1 MNILIIGSGGR
12 EHAITWKVSQSEKV
26 KNIFVIPGNPGIEK
40 ENKVQVFDIQDPSI
54 QDYINF
60 AQENNIDLT
69 IVGPEAPLVDG
80 IVDEFEKN
88 GLLIFGPTKNAA
100 QLEGSKNFCKEILN
114 SGGVLTAE
122 HQSFTD
128 SISAVNYIK
137 QHSLPIVIK
146 ADGLAAG
153 KGVFILDNK

>member
-1 MNILIIGSGGR
+1 MAIG
-12 EHAITWKVSQSEKV
+12 KV

-60 AQENNIDLT
+60 AQEHNIDLT

-88 GLLIFGPTKNAA
+88 GLLIFGPTKNAI
-100 QLEGSKNFCKEILN
+100 EGNCTISQNWHLSRRYPEYKGCGQTGPNLN
-114 SGGVLTAE
+114 
-122 HQSFTD
+122 
-128 SISAVNYIK
+128 
-137 QHSLPIVIK
+137 
-146 ADGLAAG
+146 
-153 KGVFILDNK
+153 

>member
-60 AQENNIDLT
+60 AQ
-69 IVGPEAPLVDG
+69 
-80 IVDEFEKN
+80 
-88 GLLIFGPTKNAA
+88 
-100 QLEGSKNFCKEILN
+100 
-114 SGGVLTAE
+114 
-122 HQSFTD
+122 
-128 SISAVNYIK
+128 
-137 QHSLPIVIK
+137 
-146 ADGLAAG
+146 
-153 KGVFILDNK
+153 